1 MDNTDIIVAICAIG
15 LPALAL
21 TAFLVFYHLRQGI
34 KAKVIKISNPI
45 LLVGYQIETT
55 DESFAEDDA
64 KLWNTY
70 KDRRATI
77 ENRKEAF
84 SSLSIKKKL
93 EDGKWRYS
101 LGTIVNDYSLMP
113 QDLVKFEVPNGL
125 YAYVRFKANDINTW
139 RKKKEKIERF
149 MEDKWIPESDYELDY
164 STDAFEMEYHDKR
177 DAENTRIIIL
187 YFAVK
192 PKKREVQ

>member
-1 MDNTDIIVAICAIG
+1 MDTNIIVAICAIG

-21 TAFLVFYHLRQGI
+21 IAFLVFYSSRQGI
-34 KAKVIKISNPI
+34 KAKVIKIGNPI

-55 DESFAEDDA
+55 DGTFHEDDE
-64 KLWNTY
+64 KLWEQY
-70 KDRRATI
+70 KNRRATV

-93 EDGKWRYS
+93 DGDKWRYS
-101 LGTIVNDYSLMP
+101 IGTIVNDYSLTP

-192 PKKREVQ
+192 PKRHEVQ

>member
-1 MDNTDIIVAICAIG
+1 MDTNIIVAICAIG
-15 LPALAL
+15 LPAMAL
-21 TAFLVFYHLRQGI
+21 IAFLIFYSSRQGI
-34 KAKVIKISNPI
+34 KARVIKIGNPI

-55 DESFAEDDA
+55 EGNFKEDDE
-64 KLWNTY
+64 KLWDQY
-70 KDRRATI
+70 KNRRATV

-84 SSLSIKKKL
+84 SSLSIKKIL
-93 EDGKWRYS
+93 DGDKWRYS
-101 LGTIVNDYSLMP
+101 IGTIVNDYSVTP
-113 QDLVKFEVPNGL
+113 ADLVKFEVPNGL
-125 YAYVRFKANDINTW
+125 YAYVRFKANDLATW

-149 MEDKWIPESDYELDY
+149 MEEKWIPESDYELDY

-192 PKKREVQ
+192 PKNHQA

>member
-1 MDNTDIIVAICAIG
+1 MKMTC
-15 LPALAL
+15 L
-21 TAFLVFYHLRQGI
+21 
-34 KAKVIKISNPI
+34 
-45 LLVGYQIETT
+45 E
-55 DESFAEDDA
+55 
-64 KLWNTY
+64 LWQPLC
-70 KDRRATI
+70 DH
-77 ENRKEAF
+77 
-84 SSLSIKKKL
+84 
-93 EDGKWRYS
+93 
-101 LGTIVNDYSLMP
+101 
-113 QDLVKFEVPNGL
+113 EVTNI
-125 YAYVRFKANDINTW
+125 RMKTNTW